1 MKANPVDVFE
11 SINEPKILRHPSHQ
25 LIRCNSNVVLLNMGY
40 NSIDTLQLLDVC
52 VLENLKDM

>member
-11 SINEPKILRHPSHQ
+11 RINEPKILRHQSHQ

-40 NSIDTLQLLDVC
+40 NSINTLQLVDEFLTIY
-52 VLENLKDM
+52 VL